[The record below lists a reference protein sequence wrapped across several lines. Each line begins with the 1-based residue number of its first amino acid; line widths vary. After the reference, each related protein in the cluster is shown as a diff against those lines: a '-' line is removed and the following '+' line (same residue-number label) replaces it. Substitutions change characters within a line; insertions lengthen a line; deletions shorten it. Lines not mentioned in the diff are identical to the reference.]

1 MTDRSQGETA
11 LGTGVRGSRW
21 WRRSAI
27 IGALVG
33 LGALAWVLRGFDWH
47 RFLATVAD
55 ADMAFLL
62 LVPAAIVAEQ
72 VVRGW
77 KWRQLLH
84 PIAPV
89 GTLPLFGAIMAGY
102 LSNLIVP
109 LGFPVVRSW
118 LVARREALQ
127 MSAVLA
133 TVTLD
138 RLTDGIV
145 FVGFVALAVGLVAFP
160 DPRGDIRAGL
170 IVGGAGSLGLFALL
184 LFLLLGYRSAV
195 RSQSGWL
202 PRMLDRLPPGIA
214 EPVHRVARS
223 FAEGIVWPRAFSR
236 SLGIVVST
244 IAMKL
249 LAATHFLWAGLAFA
263 VVLRPTEYIFLIAF
277 LGFLVVL
284 THFARI
290 AGGFITGSVFALS
303 LFGVGEE
310 EALAMALVVQGASL
324 LCVAGI
330 GALALWWNGVG
341 LADLRAAGEEAGSG

>member
-1 MTDRSQGETA
+1 MKDRFEAGTA
-11 LGTGVRGSRW
+11 VGTGVLRSRW
-21 WRRSAI
+21 WGRSGI

-33 LGALAWVLRGFDWH
+33 LGALAWVLRGFDRR
-47 RFLATVAD
+47 RFLETVAD
-55 ADMAFLL
+55 ADTDLLL

-72 VVRGW
+72 LVRGW

-84 PIAPV
+84 PIGPV

-109 LGFPVVRSW
+109 LGFPLVRSW

-145 FVGFVALAVGLVAFP
+145 FVGFVALAIGLVAFP
-160 DPRGDIRAGL
+160 DPGGDIRAGL
-170 IVGGAGSLGLFALL
+170 IVGGAGSLAVFALL
-184 LFLLLGYRSAV
+184 LFLLVGYRSAV
-195 RSQSGWL
+195 RSQGGWL
-202 PRMLDRLPPGIA
+202 PRLLHRLPAGIA

-236 SLGIVVST
+236 GLGIVAST

-249 LAATHFLWAGLAFA
+249 LGATHFLWAGLAFG
-263 VVLRPTEYIFLIAF
+263 VVLRPAEYIFLIAF

-290 AGGFITGSVFALS
+290 AGGFIVGSVFALG
-303 LFGVGEE
+303 LLGVGEE

-324 LCVAGI
+324 LCVAGV

-341 LADLRAAGEEAGSG
+341 LADLRAAGEEAGGG